1 MARRSASMG
10 PILLRDALE
19 ILRGQL
25 DVASEED
32 IERIRAIVDSV
43 VGPRLASEITVGMIS
58 DQTIALVGHG
68 SHGSAALRTK
78 IGRIR
83 RSLAEQ
89 GYVQRLEI
97 E

>member
-1 MARRSASMG
+1 
-10 PILLRDALE
+10 
-19 ILRGQL
+19 
-25 DVASEED
+25 
-32 IERIRAIVDSV
+32 
-43 VGPRLASEITVGMIS
+43 MIS